1 MITDVFESIAKR
13 IEDVTGL
20 RAFPLAQGTVAV
32 PCAVVMPVGETFIN
46 YDSSMAGQSHDMGV
60 SVFILVSQATVRT
73 GQVLLYPY
81 LDWAGEKSIY
91 QAFSGWS
98 DASAGISYAAV
109 GIARNVGAIGWGA
122 GEGAITYTGA
132 ELAMMVG
139 VE

>member
-1 MITDVFESIAKR
+1 VITDVLDAIAGR
-13 IEDVTGL
+13 IQSATGL
-20 RAFPLAQGTVAV
+20 RSFALSQGTVAV

-60 SVFILVSQATVRT
+60 SVFVLVSQATVRT

-98 DASAGISYAAV
+98 DPSAGISYAAV
-109 GIARNVGAIGWGA
+109 GIARNVGAIVWGA

-132 ELAMMVG
+132 ELAIMVG
-139 VE
+139 IE